1 MDSILHSF
9 PFCLLSFISLISL
22 FFCVLNVII
31 KYTEFI
37 DGSLNDSV
45 VSHPHPAG
53 KQGYKET
60 PLTFYVP
67 FHSFCFCLLLHFV
80 FSSFFLILLF
90 LKSFS
95 VYTIHFYYTNI
106 KDDIELHVL
115 RSVWSAHNCLHFI
128 IYWSCI
134 CHSCQYSMPLYN
146 TNHLL

>member
-1 MDSILHSF
+1 MFHSILSVF
-9 PFCLLSFISLISL
+9 VSYYIL
-22 FFCVLNVII
+22 FFQV
-31 KYTEFI
+31 
-37 DGSLNDSV
+37 
-45 VSHPHPAG
+45 
-53 KQGYKET
+53 
-60 PLTFYVP
+60 
-67 FHSFCFCLLLHFV
+67 
-80 FSSFFLILLF
+80 FFLILLF

-146 TNHLL
+146 TNHLLQAESYHFSLALLIRLISFCSSTIYFLSRTVNSFPGRTISLKKHHKEKLQLQF